1 MNLLKLGC
9 FSKRIMYRVQY
20 HGRCSFTCFKSK
32 SFCDR
37 CRLAKPSEEFLKTV
51 FHMLR
56 QNRSVSGEILVPIRD
71 TIIDLPP
78 VVGNVSIFNPDSR
91 IHWLDHKRLNAV
103 DGNMVDGN
111 LSLSASLG

>member
-1 MNLLKLGC
+1 MNLLKLGS

-32 SFCDR
+32 SFTNR

-56 QNRSVSGEILVPIRD
+56 QNRSVSGEILMPIRD
-71 TIIDLPP
+71 TIIDIPP
-78 VVGNVSIFNPDSR
+78 VVGNLSIPIPDSR